1 MRRVILLMHVSLDG
15 FVAGPNGEMDWIKF
29 DDEMINDTDALTASS
44 DTALFGRVTYQMMA
58 GYWPTAAEQPGATKH
73 DIDHARWVNSVP
85 KLVFSKT
92 LKNVEW
98 ENSSII
104 SSNIAEEITNLKQ
117 QPGKNLLMIGSTRTA
132 QAFME
137 LGLIDDYRIN
147 VNPVVLG
154 SGSPLFKDIKDK
166 INLNL
171 VEAKMYQSGVVGLHY
186 ETKRD

>member
-1 MRRVILLMHVSLDG
+1 MRKVILLMHVSLEG
-15 FVAGPNGEMDWIKF
+15 FVAGPHGEMDWIKF
-29 DDEMINDTDALTASS
+29 DDEMIDDTDALTASS

-58 GYWPTAAEQPGATKH
+58 GYWPTAHEQPGATKH
-73 DIDHARWVNSVP
+73 DIDHARWVNYVP

-104 SSNIAEEITNLKQ
+104 SDNIAEEVTKLKQ

-132 QAFME
+132 QTFMH
-137 LGLIDDYRIN
+137 LGLIDDFRIN

-154 SGSPLFKDIKDK
+154 NGIPLFKDIKDK
-166 INLNL
+166 ISLNL
-171 VEAKMYQSGVVGLHY
+171 REAKMYQSGVVGLHY